1 MDKSRKIILLC
12 SGLKRAGQEKV
23 VFELATALK
32 LQGKDVMIISF
43 YGGPYENELRDF
55 DIPVKVLLD
64 ESKTKFYKLKLL
76 FSFLRII
83 LKYNKEVFVIHGLGF
98 ENLWL
103 IASKFKKL
111 KSIFVFHNN
120 YEFLQTERFHPTSF
134 RFRLFL
140 RNIHKKVF
148 IKANI
153 YNTSIK
159 NGFIRSDNNNFIIE
173 NGIESPL
180 KIVDLQKKEDLK
192 FNLGFKKNDFLMVQ
206 VGRFVD
212 QKNQLMTIKAF
223 EKAEFNNNNV
233 KLVLIGDGP
242 NFKECQNYV
251 SLNKLESR
259 VTLTGNIKNVS
270 DYLNVSNIFLLPSM
284 FEGHPIALIEAMML
298 GLPSIVFKSKGIED
312 FLPDSIDCLKYT
324 TDKSVY
330 SLVKEMENSVENYE
344 SILKESRF
352 KSSIEWVKR
361 NYSREVM
368 VEKYNEI
375 FYDW

>member
-43 YGGPYENELRDF
+43 YGGPYANELRDI

-64 ESKTKFYKLKLL
+64 ESTTKFYRLKLV

-83 LKYNKEVFVIHGLGF
+83 LKYNQEVFVIHGLGF

-120 YEFLQTERFHPTSF
+120 YEFLQTARFHPTSF

-148 IKANI
+148 IKINI
-153 YNTSIK
+153 YNTAIK
-159 NGFIRSDNNNFIIE
+159 NGFIKSDNNNFIIE
-173 NGIESPL
+173 NGIGFPF
-180 KIVDLQKKEDLK
+180 KIVDLKKRENLK
-192 FNLGFKKNDFLMVQ
+192 ISLGFKKNDFLMVQ

-223 EKAEFNNNNV
+223 EKAEFNNNIV

-251 SLNKLESR
+251 SLRKLESR

-270 DYLNVSNIFLLPSM
+270 DYLNISNIFLLPSM

-298 GLPSIVFKSKGIED
+298 DLPSIVFRSKGIED
-312 FLPDSIDCLKYT
+312 FLPDSLDSLKYT

-330 SLVKEMENSVENYE
+330 ALVKEMQNSVENYE
-344 SILKESRF
+344 SILKESKF